1 MGNLKN
7 IFLAR
12 SGTCQTFKMIK
23 IWPSKQYVKSGI
35 SARFSKKFANF
46 SLHILSLILALLY
59 LCSLARE
66 QHCESV
72 TRCFTF
78 QVKLWALTQ
87 RHWAI
92 WQDFYPFLWIL
103 HFLLQYLHLDQLH
116 SMKDKEISQKNSWE
130 QLSFY
135 QISNLINF
143 ESDTFK
149 TKLRLR

>member
-1 MGNLKN
+1 MEKFCL
-7 IFLAR
+7 
-12 SGTCQTFKMIK
+12 
-23 IWPSKQYVKSGI
+23 IWGI
-35 SARFSKKFANF
+35 SARFSKNIYNF

-78 QVKLWALTQ
+78 QVKLWAPTQ

-103 HFLLQYLHLDQLH
+103 HFWLQYLHLDQLY
-116 SMKDKEISQKNSWE
+116 SMINYEIGEKNLGYSCHFYKYQSWLIFQNKIE
-130 QLSFY
+130 TQIGPLNTLESFVCNN
-135 QISNLINF
+135 Q
-143 ESDTFK
+143 D
-149 TKLRLR
+149 